1 MPTIDEIAFIY
12 QASPTASL
20 VLKPD
25 APHFTI
31 LVVND
36 AFLKSTQTVHS
47 ALIGREVANAFPT
60 NPEDIAH
67 GMENIQQA
75 FAHVLKLKTPHR
87 IKNYKYGV
95 ATAKSTRLDIRYWR
109 IDTYPLLDRNGDVE
123 YIVQSLEDITYL
135 KLAEERTRLAQQR
148 DFDLFNFSPVPMW
161 AYDINTLQILAAND
175 AAQKNYGYTLS
186 EFLSLSVK
194 SLRPAEDIA
203 AMQQLIKTKVKPGL
217 TNKETVKHLTKCGK
231 TIQVAIESKP
241 LPSWGA
247 DVRIIVALDIT
258 SKKRLADLES
268 LEKKVLELN
277 STSSVLLE
285 EVLSYYVKGIESLF
299 PQMHCSIMQVKNERL
314 YNWVSSSLPGAY
326 TEQIEGHKIG
336 DNMGSCGTAAF
347 LKQKVIVT
355 DIKNDQRWV
364 KFQEIALASNLLAC
378 WSEPIIN
385 SAGEVMATF
394 AIYYDQIKQPDEHE
408 LKVIERASSLLKV
421 ILESRQN
428 AEALKETTV
437 LMTQAQ
443 QLAHFGNWSWDIQ
456 NNTVTWS
463 DSLFSIYGLK
473 KSEFKAT
480 FEGYVNLVHPEDR
493 EAVYNKIQSVLTTH
507 ADAEFEE
514 RIIRPGGEVR
524 YLKSWA
530 KLKSAKGAPVK
541 MIGACLDITESK
553 KIQEKLLASES
564 RLRSLV
570 DAQTNYV
577 IRTDLNGNYTYYNK
591 KYREDFGWLYGQNDF
606 LGYSTMNSISPH
618 SYEQVI
624 EVGKNCLRHP
634 NEVYQIEIDKPH
646 KRGGTRSTFWHFIGL
661 TDSKGNP
668 SEIQCIGVDITER
681 KEAEDAIKQHNVQL
695 KEIAW
700 AQTHLVRAP
709 LARILGLVDLLN
721 EAEGDVQ
728 ADKELLSY
736 LYISASELD
745 GVIRGIIDKSF
756 I

>member
-1 MPTIDEIAFIY
+1 MPTIDEIASIY

-20 VLKPD
+20 LLKPD

-31 LVVND
+31 LAVND
-36 AFLKSTQTVHS
+36 AFLKSTLTAHS
-47 ALIGREVANAFPT
+47 ALIGKDVSNVFPT
-60 NPEDIAH
+60 NPKDTSFETK
-67 GMENIQQA
+67 NIQEA
-75 FAHVLKLKTPHR
+75 FKHVLESKTPHK
-87 IKNYKYGV
+87 IKKYKYNL
-95 ATAKSTRLDIRYWR
+95 AAAKSKHLNTRYWR

-123 YIVQSLEDITYL
+123 YIVQTLEDITYL
-135 KLAEERTRLAQQR
+135 EQAEKRTKLAQQR

-161 AYDINTLQILAAND
+161 VYDINTLQILAAND
-175 AAQKNYGYTLS
+175 AAQKDYGYTLS
-186 EFLSLSVK
+186 EFLSLTVK
-194 SLRPAEDIA
+194 NLRPEEDVP
-203 AMQQLIKTKVKPGL
+203 AMLQVIQTRIKPGL
-217 TNKETVKHLTKCGK
+217 PNKETVRHVTKSGR
-231 TIQVAIESKP
+231 IIHVAIESKP

-268 LEKKVLELN
+268 LEKKVLELS
-277 STSSVLLE
+277 STSSVLLD
-285 EVLSYYVKGIESLF
+285 EVLFYYVKGIESLF
-299 PQMHCSIMQVKNERL
+299 PQMHCSIMQVKNGRL
-314 YNWVSSSLPGAY
+314 YNWVSSSLPAAY
-326 TEQIEGHKIG
+326 MGCIEALQIG
-336 DNMGSCGTAAF
+336 DNVGSCGTAAF

-355 DIKNDQRWV
+355 DIKNDLRWLG
-364 KFQEIALASNLLAC
+364 FQEIALASNLLAC

-394 AIYYDQIKQPDEHE
+394 AIYYDQVKQPDEHE
-408 LKVIERASSLLKV
+408 SKVIERASSLLKV

-443 QLAHFGNWSWDIQ
+443 QLAHFGNWSWDLQ

-473 KSEFKAT
+473 KGEFKAT
-480 FEGYVNLVHPEDR
+480 FEAYLKLVHSNDR
-493 EAVYNKIQSVLTTH
+493 DAVYNKIQSVLTTH

-514 RIIRPGGEVR
+514 RIIRPGGEIR

-530 KLKSAKGAPVK
+530 KLKSKNGAAVK
-541 MIGACLDITESK
+541 MIGACLDITDSK

-591 KYREDFGWLYGQNDF
+591 KYKEDFGWLYGQNDF
-606 LGYSTMNSISPH
+606 LGYSSMNSVSPQ

-624 EVGKNCLRHP
+624 EVTRNCVLRP
-634 NEVYQIEIDKPH
+634 NEVYQVEIDKPH

-661 TDSKGNP
+661 TDSQGHP

-721 EAEGDVQ
+721 EAEAVVP
-728 ADKELLSY
+728 ADKELLNH
-736 LYISASELD
+736 LYNSAAELD
-745 GVIRGIIDKSF
+745 GVIRRIIDKSF

>member
-1 MPTIDEIAFIY
+1 MPTIDEIASIY

-25 APHFTI
+25 TPRFTI
-31 LVVND
+31 LAVND
-36 AFLKSTQTVHS
+36 AFLKSTKTARS
-47 ALIGREVANAFPT
+47 ALIGKGVFSAFPACSET
-60 NPEDIAH
+60 SDGTKNLR
-67 GMENIQQA
+67 QA
-75 FAHVLKLKTPHR
+75 FGHVLKLKTPHE
-87 IKNYKYGV
+87 IKNYKYDLT
-95 ATAKSTRLDIRYWR
+95 TAKSKRLSTLYWR
-109 IDTYPLLDRNGDVE
+109 IDTYPLLNSNGDVA

-135 KLAEERTRLAQQR
+135 KQAEERKKLAQQR

-161 AYDINTLQILAAND
+161 VYDINTLQILAAND
-175 AAQKNYGYTLS
+175 AAQKDYGYTLS

-194 SLRPAEDIA
+194 SLRPAEDIP
-203 AMQQLIKTKVKPGL
+203 AMLQLIKTKVKRGL
-217 TNKETVKHLTKCGK
+217 PNKETVRHLTKSGK
-231 TIQVAIESKP
+231 IIHVAIESKP
-241 LPSWGA
+241 LPSWGV
-247 DVRIIVALDIT
+247 DVRIIVALDVT

-268 LEKKVLELN
+268 LEKKVLELS
-277 STSSVLLE
+277 STSSVLLD
-285 EVLSYYVKGIESLF
+285 EVFSYYVKGIESLF
-299 PQMHCSIMQVKNERL
+299 PQMHCSIMQVRNGRL
-314 YNWVSSSLPGAY
+314 YNWVSPSLPGAY
-326 TEQIEGHKIG
+326 TEQIEALLIG
-336 DNMGSCGTAAF
+336 DNVGSCGTAAF

-355 DIKNDQRWV
+355 DIKNDQRWRG
-364 KFQEIALASNLLAC
+364 FQEIALSSNLLAC

-385 SAGEVMATF
+385 SGGEVMATF
-394 AIYYDQIKQPDEHE
+394 AIYYDQVKQPDEQE
-408 LKVIERASSLLKV
+408 SKVIARASSLLKV

-443 QLAHFGNWSWDIQ
+443 QLAHFGNWSWDLQ

-473 KSEFKAT
+473 KAEFKAT
-480 FEGYVNLVHPEDR
+480 FEDYLKLVHSEDR
-493 EAVYNKIQSVLTTH
+493 EAVYNKIQGVLSTH

-514 RIIRPGGEVR
+514 RIVRPGGEVR

-530 KLKSAKGAPVK
+530 KLKFKKGAAVK
-541 MIGACLDITESK
+541 MIGACLDITDSK
-553 KIQEKLLASES
+553 KTQQKLLASES

-606 LGYSTMNSISPH
+606 LGYSSMNSVSVH
-618 SYEQVI
+618 SYEKVM
-624 EVGKNCLRHP
+624 EVARNCIQHP
-634 NEVYQIEIDKPH
+634 NEVYQVEIDKPH

-661 TDSKGNP
+661 TDSQGHP
-668 SEIQCIGVDITER
+668 LEIQCIGVDITER

-709 LARILGLVDLLN
+709 LARILGIVDLLN
-721 EAEGDVQ
+721 EAEAGVP
-728 ADKELLSY
+728 ADKELLDY
-736 LYISASELD
+736 LSTSAAELD
-745 GVIRGIIDKSF
+745 GVIRRIIDKSF